1 MAIPVSIRETVS
13 IKVQAAVRYG
23 MVHGLTPISPLY
35 IVNEYPKSGGTWVG
49 QMVSQAMELPFPRNC
64 YPAFRP
70 SFMHGHYL
78 RPWGMDNVLVV
89 WRDGRDMMVSW
100 YYHTLFLH
108 QSGFNARLVNELRS
122 HLKFEDYN
130 DIHSNLPAFIEH
142 CFTRY
147 RPMNFSWPAFV
158 ENWHGRKKVTFVRY
172 EDLRSKGT
180 LELQRIVKELSG
192 RELSNAVAS
201 EIIEE
206 FSFAKQAGRQP
217 GEENKNSFLRKGVVG
232 DWQNQFTREARE
244 VFAKYTGDSLIK
256 LGYEQNHQWVYAS

>member
-1 MAIPVSIRETVS
+1 MSIPVSIRETIS
-13 IKVQAAVRYG
+13 IKLQAALRYG

-49 QMVSQAMELPFPRNC
+49 QMLSEAMELPFPRNC
-64 YPAFRP
+64 YPTLGT

-108 QSGFNARLVNELRS
+108 QTALNARLVNELRS
-122 HLKFEDYN
+122 RLKFNDYN
-130 DIHSNLPAFIEH
+130 DIQKNLPAFIEH

-158 ENWHGRKKVTFVRY
+158 DNWHDRKGVTFVRY
-172 EDLRSKGT
+172 EDLRSQGS
-180 LELQRIVKELSG
+180 LELQRIVKALSN
-192 RELSNAVAS
+192 RELCTQQAD
-201 EIIEE
+201 EIIDK
-206 FSFAKQAGRQP
+206 FSFTKQAGRAP
-217 GEENKNSFLRKGVVG
+217 GEENKNSFLRKGIVG
-232 DWQNQFTREARE
+232 DWQNQFTQEARE
-244 VFAKYTGDSLIK
+244 VFARYAGESLVK
-256 LGYEQNHQWVYAS
+256 LGYEQNHQWVYA